1 MVVSYY
7 LDAITVGIKGSE
19 QPWVIQPGESLSDL
33 SLALESEEV
42 IPDRWALQLLAA
54 IRGDSR
60 RIRAGEYQIME
71 GITLPQLLNQLVEG
85 DVVQHKVTIPEGWT
99 IKELLERLNS
109 IPEIRWNPSVTPET
123 LLEHLGRTKGS
134 AEGWFFP
141 DTYLYTRNRDVVALL
156 NQGYQRMV
164 KELQQAWESR
174 AAEANQLTTP
184 YQALILA
191 SIIER
196 EAQRE
201 DERALISAVFH
212 NRLRKKMRLQSDP
225 TVIYGLG
232 DQFQG
237 DLTRSH
243 LKQDTPYNTYTRKGL
258 PPSPIAL
265 PGRASLLAALQPASS
280 KALYFVGRGDGS
292 HHFSEKLS
300 EHQRAVN
307 KYQKKK

>member
-109 IPEIRWNPSVTPET
+109 IPEIRWNPSVTSET